1 MGHTDQDLDQIHL
14 SFENDSK
21 KIKENQDRV
30 DSHQNRINANLDLIT
45 ELQNETKKIFQILK
59 MKAENED
66 IDSLNNLVNDLYEK
80 F

>member
-14 SFENDSK
+14 SFEIDIK
-21 KIKENQDRV
+21 KIKENSDRL

-45 ELQNETKKIFQILK
+45 ELQNKTKKIFQVLK